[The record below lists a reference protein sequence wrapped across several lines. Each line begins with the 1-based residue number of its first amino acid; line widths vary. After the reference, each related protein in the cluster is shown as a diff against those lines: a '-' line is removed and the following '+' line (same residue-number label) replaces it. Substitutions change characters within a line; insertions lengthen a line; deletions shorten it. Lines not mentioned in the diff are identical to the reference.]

1 MAKTYHLL
9 STFSN
14 CSNKTLCLTFELLN
28 ICGAA
33 RDEMSRNVD
42 LPNFTADLLTRHEL
56 LKMTMMRSARWFW
69 FIYYAFSRCVVTL
82 RNYFMNYYK
91 MKDDWW
97 INMTWK
103 PRRLKRLL
111 VSIILTD
118 VHLLTHGNMA
128 QPICLSWFVIS
139 IAIHLLILLDM
150 FNIMY
155 STRAQKNE
163 K

>member
-1 MAKTYHLL
+1 MNVKTYHLL

-42 LPNFTADLLTRHEL
+42 LPNFAADLLTRHEL
-56 LKMTMMRSARWFW
+56 LKMTMMRSGRGFW
-69 FIYYAFSRCVVTL
+69 FIYYAFSRYVVTL
-82 RNYFMNYYK
+82 RNYFMNDYK

-103 PRRLKRLL
+103 PRGLKKTSGQHHFDWRSPPYTRQYGTTNLFIL
-111 VSIILTD
+111 ICYKHCHSYSNMSIYSFYLT
-118 VHLLTHGNMA
+118 
-128 QPICLSWFVIS
+128 CLI
-139 IAIHLLILLDM
+139 
-150 FNIMY
+150 
-155 STRAQKNE
+155 
-163 K
+163 